1 MTPAHSYATSYGPE
15 TSKQPLSLK
24 NLPLL
29 SGGKFD
35 DVYDLDETFLVR
47 RNGGTFSLSL
57 SLSLVCV
64 YASIGGAVAVA
75 IIVVVVVIKNHVGL
89 EFLP

>member
-47 RNGGTFSLSL
+47 RNGETLSL
-57 SLSLVCV
+57 SLSCVCV
-64 YASIGGAVAVA
+64 YSSIGGAVANA
-75 IIVVVVVIKNHVGL
+75 IIVVVVVVIWNHVGL